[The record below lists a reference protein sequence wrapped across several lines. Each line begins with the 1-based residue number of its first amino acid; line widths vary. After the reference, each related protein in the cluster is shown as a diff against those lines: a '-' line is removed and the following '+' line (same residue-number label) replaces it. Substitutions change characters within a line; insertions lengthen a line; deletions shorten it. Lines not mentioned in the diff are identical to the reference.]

1 MIRIGTSNEDL
12 KAASSVARN
21 VELLSVILVKS
32 RFSNSINE
40 DEPTQSS
47 LYMELGKP
55 SGRYVISAKNNLIV
69 FCNLK
74 VRGLAKE
81 RNKEDKKKLPAI
93 LQAEVEFAMEF
104 RLPEG
109 DIPIEI
115 KDKGL
120 PAFSRLNGPY
130 ICWPY
135 FRQFIYSI
143 CSQANITNVT
153 LPILTVGAKQKKVTK
168 RIGAETSLKKGESA
182 SLKK

>member
-1 MIRIGTSNEDL
+1 
-12 KAASSVARN
+12 
-21 VELLSVILVKS
+21 
-32 RFSNSINE
+32 
-40 DEPTQSS
+40 
-47 LYMELGKP
+47 MELGKP
-55 SGRYVISAKNNLIV
+55 SSRYVISAKNNLIV

-109 DIPIEI
+109 DIPGEI
-115 KDKGL
+115 RDKGL

-153 LPILTVGAKQKKVTK
+153 LPILTVGVKQKKSPKTNSAE
-168 RIGAETSLKKGESA
+168 IGLKVEEKVSLKT
-182 SLKK
+182 